1 MNPPNA
7 LVAFKLDVKQLC
19 EWSGNVDGFYDT
31 ACGNAHEFI
40 TDGPTENG
48 YRYCPYCGKTLTI
61 PPHHQPHP

>member
-7 LVAFKLDVKQLC
+7 PAITLEVKQLC

-48 YRYCPYCGKTLTI
+48 YRYCPYCGKTLTV